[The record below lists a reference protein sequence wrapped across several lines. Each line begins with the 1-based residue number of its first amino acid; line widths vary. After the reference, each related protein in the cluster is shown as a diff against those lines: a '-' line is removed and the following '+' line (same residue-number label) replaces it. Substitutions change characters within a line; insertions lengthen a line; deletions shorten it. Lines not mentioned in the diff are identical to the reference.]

1 MKNSLLVFLLVFAAF
16 RGFGQCTLK
25 VALTSS
31 GSSICSGGSVV
42 LTANASSGTA
52 PYTYVWST
60 GEVTSSISVNK
71 AGTYTVT
78 VSDKTPGCQP
88 VKENVTIGV
97 GTPPAAPTAANTIAC
112 LNSSAT
118 LTATAPGGTYQ
129 WYDSATGGNFLGTG
143 ATFVT
148 PVITADPTI
157 FYVQTTLNGC
167 TGPRTAVT
175 VNLQPNP
182 GRSNATVCYGDP
194 ATLLAGGNGTF
205 AWYTNSSGTGTP
217 VGTGNTFV
225 TPPLTATTTY
235 YVVLT
240 GPTGCSSAPVAV
252 LATVTPAP
260 AAPIAS
266 GTTVCAGNAV
276 TLHATGAGT
285 LDWFSTPTGG
295 TSLISSPDFTTPP
308 LNATT
313 SYYVQST
320 VNTCV
325 GPRTQVTVTVN
336 QVPAA
341 PTFSGPV
348 TICAGSSAVLT
359 PTGPGGTYNWYS
371 AAVGGVLL
379 FTGPSFTTP
388 VLNSNTTYYVQDVSG
403 CGSLLT
409 PVQVIVNAQP
419 APPIA
424 SGQLICPGNSTTLTA
439 TIQGGVCQWYDA
451 PTGGNLLFTGV
462 NFVTPTLNVN
472 TTYYV
477 QQTVGGC
484 TSSRRPVTVSMLT
497 APAPPAVPGATIC
510 PGSIATLSVTSPSGN
525 YIWYDASTGGNQLAT
540 GSVYNTPALVANTT
554 YYVEAVNAGG
564 CSSSRTAVLVNVSTP
579 PAPPTVNGTTIC
591 PGNHATLTATGTGTF
606 NWYTAATGG
615 TLLFTGA
622 SYTTPAL
629 GATTIYYVEANTT
642 CPSATRTAVTVNVTS
657 VASPQFQY
665 ASATFC
671 PTGTNPTPVINNPL
685 GGVFSSAPAGLVFVS
700 TATGQINLS
709 ASTPGVY
716 TVSFFGNG
724 VCPVTNT
731 AVITITSTPNAQFSY
746 AGPYCP
752 NQTSVALPTFAP
764 GASGGVFSATPAGFA
779 FTNTN
784 TGQFNPSITP
794 PNTYT
799 VTNTIPASGS
809 CPAVTY
815 STSVVINPV
824 IFISAGPNQDVP
836 VGTPVTLAGSI
847 SGAVST
853 GTWSGG
859 TGSFSNPNAL
869 NAIYTPGPGET
880 SATLTLTSAN
890 PPAPCTPLSRT
901 VTITFSARPPAPT
914 AAGAQA
920 CMGSVTTLTATAP
933 GGTYQW
939 YDAPTN
945 GNLLATGPTLVTPPI
960 VANVIYYVQTTIAGI
975 TSNRT
980 AVQVNLNLT
989 PAQPTVMPVS
999 TCSGNTATL
1008 TATGSAGGYEWYD
1021 TQTAGTG
1028 NLLSNSSTYTT
1039 TFLNA
1044 PVTYYVQ
1051 SVVNGCA
1058 SSRVPVL
1065 VSINPV
1071 PSVTSSSTASTC
1083 SGVAQNYTI
1092 TSDVSGATFV
1102 WSRAAVAN
1110 ISNPSVIGQSTALI
1124 NETLINTGT
1133 TPVNVTYVITPSA
1146 GGCTGTPFDYVVTV
1160 NPSPTV
1166 TSKASTTVCSGSAV
1180 AYNITFSNPVGVTFT
1195 WNRAVVGGISN
1206 PAISGQAS
1214 NTIQETLFNTTNAPV
1229 DVTYTISYQTASCSG
1244 LTFSLVVTVNPSVMI
1259 TSAGT
1264 GNACTGVPQN
1274 YVITANAP
1282 GTTFIWSRLAVAGI
1296 SNPVV
1301 SNQTTSTITEALV
1314 NTTGNAVLV
1323 PYLITPIYGG
1333 CSGPQFEYLANV
1345 NPTVPTPVANTN
1357 TPVCAGTSIDL
1368 QSPTIPNAIYNWSGP
1383 NGFSSTQQNPTIS
1396 NVTAASAGTYS
1407 LFITINGCA
1416 SPVVTTNVVIDP
1428 PPLAV
1433 AGSNQ
1438 IVCNNATSVQLAGS
1452 VTGGTTTGLW
1462 SSSGSG
1468 TFSPA
1473 PNALN
1478 AQYLPSAADLASG
1491 TVMLT
1496 LASTS
1501 KDNCNISTSTVTI
1514 TFSAPS
1520 VTSKSSTSICS
1531 GSALSYVITSDFPAA
1546 TFTWSRAAVAG
1557 ISNPAVLGQ
1566 NTSTITET
1574 LFNTTNAPVSA
1585 VYTIVPLAAGCP
1597 GTPFTF
1603 TVTVNPIPVTPVITS
1618 NSPVCTNTN
1627 IQLQTPAIP
1636 GATYSW
1642 TGPNGWNSNLQNPS
1656 ITNAAFV
1663 NNGQYA
1669 VTVTV
1674 NGCTSPVGTI
1684 NIIVDQLPLATV
1696 GTKLI
1701 ITCPSVNPV
1710 PITGTVSSVSHTGL
1724 WSTSGTGT
1732 FSPSATSLNA
1742 QYIPSAQD
1750 IKAGGV
1756 TLTLSSTTPDNC
1768 AISTDQTVIKFQ
1780 LLPAVTAGANQ
1791 SICSQ
1796 SGAKLAGNIIIP
1808 GGGIWTSSGTGTF
1821 SPNASQLDA
1830 IYYPSAADVAAGSV
1844 VLTLTA
1850 NNAGTCYIPT
1860 DKLSV
1865 EFIPPPTVSIK
1876 GPVYVLKGRTV
1887 TLTPTVSDPNV
1898 SYVWS
1903 PDIDISSTTVA
1914 EPTIT
1919 GDVDKTYTLNVIDS
1933 RGCISTATV
1942 NVIVSPLI
1950 TVPNT
1955 FTPNGDG
1962 VNDLWEIQGMAAY
1975 SQATVDIFDRNGQK
1989 IFHSVGYGKAWD
2001 GTVNGKQV
2009 PYGVYYYIIDP
2020 KYDGLH
2026 VLTGYVTVI
2035 R

>member
-1 MKNSLLVFLLVFAAF
+1 MKNSLLVFLLLFAAF

-31 GSSICSGGSVV
+31 GTSICSGGSVV

-78 VSDKTPGCQP
+78 VTDKTPGCQP

-148 PVITADPTI
+148 PVITADPTV

-167 TGPRTAVT
+167 TGPRAAVA

-182 GRSNATVCYGDP
+182 QVSNATVCYGDP
-194 ATLLAGGNGTF
+194 ATLLASGTGTF
-205 AWYTNSSGTGTP
+205 AWYTNSTGTGTP
-217 VGTGNTFV
+217 VGAGSKFV
-225 TPPLTATTTY
+225 TPPLIATTTY
-235 YVVLT
+235 YVILT
-240 GPTGCSSAPVAV
+240 GPTGCSSAAIPVVA
-252 LATVTPAP
+252 AVTPPP

-266 GTTVCAGNAV
+266 GTTICAGGTV

-285 LDWFSTPTGG
+285 LDWFSSLTGG
-295 TSLISSPDFTTPP
+295 TSLISSPDFTTPA

-325 GPRTQVTVTVN
+325 GPRTQVLVTVN
-336 QVPAA
+336 PNPAA
-341 PTFSGPV
+341 PTFAGPV
-348 TICAGSSAVLT
+348 TICSGSTAVLT

-371 AAVGGVLL
+371 APVGGSLL
-379 FTGPSFTTP
+379 ATGPSFTTP
-388 VLNSNTTYYVQDVSG
+388 VLSNSTTYYVQDISG
-403 CGSLLT
+403 CGSALT
-409 PVQVIVNAQP
+409 PITVNVNATP
-419 APPIA
+419 AAPSVA
-424 SGQLICPGNSTTLTA
+424 GQVICPGSTATLTA
-439 TIQGGVCQWYDA
+439 TAPGGTYQWFDA
-451 PTGGNLLFTGV
+451 AVGGNLLFTGGT
-462 NFVTPTLNVN
+462 FITPVININ
-472 TTYYV
+472 TTFYV
-477 QQTVGGC
+477 QTTIGGC
-484 TSSRRPVTVSMLT
+484 ISSRTPVTVDVQTQPGSPV
-497 APAPPAVPGATIC
+497 APGVTIC
-510 PGSIATLSVTSPSGN
+510 PGTNATLSVTSPSGN
-525 YIWYDASTGGNQLAT
+525 YAWYDALTNGNLLT
-540 GSVYNTPALVANTT
+540 VGPVYNTPALITNTTYFVEAINSSGCASVRTPVTVTVSSPPAPPVVSGTTICQGTNTTLTASGTGVISWYDAASGGNLLYTGIAFNTPLLFATTT
-554 YYVEAVNAGG
+554 YYVEA
-564 CSSSRTAVLVNVSTP
+564 T
-579 PAPPTVNGTTIC
+579 
-591 PGNHATLTATGTGTF
+591 
-606 NWYTAATGG
+606 
-615 TLLFTGA
+615 
-622 SYTTPAL
+622 
-629 GATTIYYVEANTT
+629 TT
-642 CPSATRTAVTVNVTS
+642 CTSTRIPVTVTVSMIAN
-657 VASPQFQY
+657 PQFKY
-665 ASATFC
+665 PSGTFC
-671 PTGTNPTPVINNPL
+671 PTAPNPSPAIFNPL
-685 GGVFSSAPAGLVFVS
+685 GGTFSASPAGLVFIS
-700 TATGQINLS
+700 NTTGQINLS
-709 ASTPGVY
+709 ASAVGTY
-716 TVSFFGNG
+716 TITFIGNG
-724 VCPVTNT
+724 PCPVFKSE
-731 AVITITSTPNAQFSY
+731 VVTITSAPNAQFSY
-746 AGPYCP
+746 AGPFCP
-752 NQTSVALPTFAP
+752 SQTIALPVFP
-764 GASGGVFSATPAGFA
+764 SGSSAGVFSATPAGFV
-779 FTNTN
+779 FNNTS
-784 TGQFNPSITP
+784 TGQFSPSLTP
-794 PNTYT
+794 AGTYT
-799 VTNTIPASGS
+799 VTNTIAASGS
-809 CPAVTY
+809 CPSATF
-815 STSVVINPV
+815 STVVVVNPAIV
-824 IFISAGPNQDVP
+824 LSAGANQTVAA
-836 VGTPVTLAGSI
+836 GTPVTLAGSI
-847 SGAVST
+847 SGAVSA

-859 TGSFSNPNAL
+859 TGSFSNPNSL

-890 PPAPCTPLSRT
+890 PPAPCGPVSGK
-901 VTITFSARPPAPT
+901 VTITFSALPAAPT
-914 AAGAQA
+914 AAGTQVCA
-920 CMGSVTTLTATAP
+920 GSVATLTATSP
-933 GGTYQW
+933 GGVYQW
-939 YDAPTN
+939 FDAATN
-945 GNLLATGPTLVTPPI
+945 GNLLATGPTFVTPAI
-960 VANVIYYVQTTIAGI
+960 FANITYYVQTTIGGF
-975 TSNRT
+975 TSSRT
-980 AVQVNLNLT
+980 PVSVVLNAAPAV
-989 PAQPTVMPVS
+989 PTALPVS

-1008 TATGSAGGYEWYD
+1008 IATGSPGGYEWYD
-1021 TQTAGTG
+1021 AQTGG
-1028 NLLSNSSTYTT
+1028 NLLSTNNSYTT
-1039 TFLNA
+1039 TFLTTNA
-1044 PVTYYVQ
+1044 TYYVQ

-1058 SSRVPVL
+1058 SARVSVN
-1065 VSINPV
+1065 VFVNPV
-1071 PSVTSSSTASTC
+1071 PAVTSLSAASTC

-1092 TSDVSGATFV
+1092 TSNVAGATFL

-1110 ISNPSVIGQSTALI
+1110 ISNPAVNGQSNSII
-1124 NETLINTGT
+1124 NETLVNTGT
-1133 TPVNVTYVITPSA
+1133 TPVNVTYIITPSA
-1146 GGCTGTPFDYVVTV
+1146 GSCTGVAFNYVVTV

-1166 TSKASTTVCSGSAV
+1166 TSPATASVCSGNPV
-1180 AYNITFSNPVGVTFT
+1180 GYNISFSNPAGVTFT
-1195 WNRAVVGGISN
+1195 WSRAAVAGISN
-1206 PAISGQAS
+1206 PPISGQAS
-1214 NTIQETLFNTTNAPV
+1214 NNILETLINTTNLPIKV
-1229 DVTYTISYQTASCSG
+1229 PYVVNYQTPSCTG
-1244 LTFSLVVTVNPSVMI
+1244 LIFDITVTVNPTAVV
-1259 TSAGT
+1259 TSLNLA
-1264 GNACTGVPQN
+1264 NVCTGVPQN
-1274 YVITANAP
+1274 YLITSNVASAV
-1282 GTTFIWSRLAVAGI
+1282 FLWSRPVVAGI
-1296 SNPVV
+1296 SNPAL
-1301 SNQTTSTITEALV
+1301 SAQTSSLISEALI
-1314 NTTGNAVLV
+1314 NTTGSAIQV
-1323 PYLITPIYGG
+1323 PYFITPIVGG
-1333 CSGPQFEYLANV
+1333 CNGTPFKYVAIV
-1345 NPTVPTPVANTN
+1345 NPTIPTPVANSN

-1368 QSPTIPNAIYNWSGP
+1368 QSPTIPNAVYNWSGP
-1383 NGFSSTQQNPTIS
+1383 NGFNSTQQNPTIS

-1428 PPLAV
+1428 PPLAD

-1438 IVCNNATSVQLAGS
+1438 TVCNNATSVQLAGS

-1462 SSSGSG
+1462 TSSGTG

-1520 VTSKSSTSICS
+1520 VTSKSSISICS
-1531 GSALSYVITSDFPAA
+1531 GTALSYVITSDFPAA

-1557 ISNPAVLGQ
+1557 ISNPAVSGQ
-1566 NTSTITET
+1566 NASTITET
-1574 LFNTTNAPVSA
+1574 LFNTTQVPVSA
-1585 VYTIVPLAAGCP
+1585 VYTITPLAAGCP

-1684 NIIVDQLPLATV
+1684 NIVVDQLPLATV
-1696 GTKLI
+1696 GSKLI

-1724 WSTSGTGT
+1724 WSTSGSGT

-1768 AISTDQTVIKFQ
+1768 SISTDQTVIKFQ

-1796 SGAKLAGNIIIP
+1796 SGAKLAGKIIIP

-1830 IYYPSAADVAAGSV
+1830 VYYPSAADVAAGSV

-1876 GPVYVLKGRTV
+1876 GPVYVLKGRTT

-1898 SYVWS
+1898 TYVWS
-1903 PDIDISSTTVA
+1903 PDIDISSTSVA

-1919 GDVDKTYTLNVIDS
+1919 GDVDKTYTLTVIDS
-1933 RGCISTATV
+1933 RGCISSATV